1 MRSAARLAERGVPS
15 ALLDAELLLAHV
27 LGWDR
32 ARLSARLDQVAGPD
46 VIARFDSLVG
56 RRADRV
62 PVAYLTGS
70 REFWS
75 LDFEV
80 TPEVLIPRPET
91 EHVVERALQ
100 LVGAGKDPVIA
111 DVGTGAGPIAVAL
124 ARELPEAKLHALDIS
139 SGALEVCRRNAERHG
154 VAERIRF
161 HEGDALGP
169 LLSEGLAGKLDL
181 VASNPPYVAIG
192 ESVQEEVRRW
202 EPAVAVF
209 AGGRGDEVIARLIPQ
224 AEVIL
229 STGGHIVMEISLP
242 RLERVKHLLETTG
255 RWEEITVSP
264 DLSGLPRVV
273 SARRSVDPD
282 RAPARNGAGETR
294 T

>member
-1 MRSAARLAERGVPS
+1 VLVRSAAPLTESGVPS
-15 ALLDAELLLAHV
+15 ALLDAELLLSHV
-27 LGWDR
+27 LGLDR
-32 ARLSARLDQVAGPD
+32 ARLSARLDQVAEPAL
-46 VIARFDSLVG
+46 VARFDSLVE

-62 PVAYLTGS
+62 PLAYLMGS

-80 TPEVLIPRPET
+80 TPDVLIPRPET

-100 LVGAGKDPVIA
+100 LLGAGPAPVIA

-124 ARELPEAKLHALDIS
+124 ARELPEATVHAVDIS
-139 SGALEVCRRNAERHG
+139 PGALEVCRRNAARHG
-154 VAERIRF
+154 VAGRIRF

-169 LLSEGLAGKLDL
+169 LLSEGFAGKLDL

-229 STGGHIVMEISLP
+229 RAGGHIVMEISLP
-242 RLERVKHLLETTG
+242 RLERVKQLLEATG
-255 RWEEITVSP
+255 RWQEITVTP

-273 SARRSVDPD
+273 SARRTAEDP
-282 RAPARNGAGETR
+282 A
-294 T
+294 